1 MLQIT
6 GMTCSSCV
14 HLIESNLIKRKG
26 ILKASVALATS
37 SGRFVYDTETTGPRD
52 IIESI
57 ESLGFSASMD
67 NDDKKRDRIDHSKE
81 ISK

>member
-1 MLQIT
+1 M
-6 GMTCSSCV
+6 
-14 HLIESNLIKRKG
+14 
-26 ILKASVALATS
+26 
-37 SGRFVYDTETTGPRD
+37 YDTETTGPRD

-67 NDDKKRDRIDHSKE
+67 NDDKKKDRIDHSKE